1 MAVDV
6 NLVGRQ
12 RQEQRE
18 QGIAPLRQEIA
29 ISRADRAGEQL
40 VAHGASVHHEMKLEP
55 VRPVQGRQACE
66 AFERDVAPRGT
77 QRKRILNKVEA
88 EYAPHSDEAMIE
100 KPGWARFETKHGA
113 LLARERKGD
122 LGPREREPV

>member
-1 MAVDV
+1 MDVDV

-12 RQEQRE
+12 RQEERE
-18 QGIAPLRQEIA
+18 HGIASLRQEIA
-29 ISRADRAGEQL
+29 VSRPDRAGEQL
-40 VAHGASVHHEMKLEP
+40 VADRAFVNDDMKLEP

-77 QRKRILNKVEA
+77 QRKRILDKVGA

-122 LGPREREPV
+122 LGPREREPL